1 MRLYLINDN
10 GETYEIQV
18 ESKNTIEEMKNIIK
32 QKTNLFPENQ
42 ILKYKN
48 SFLKEGT
55 LESLDIIDEDQIHLS
70 NRVYESEVCGIY
82 FFKT

>member
-70 NRVYESEVCGIY
+70 NRVYESEVCGLL
-82 FFKT
+82 FF